1 MKELETER
9 PDLAVQV
16 EWKPFQLRPN
26 MPEEGQPKAP
36 DTPSNPRVGARL
48 KQAPRSTERLK

>member
-48 KQAPRSTERLK
+48 KQVGAASGVK